1 MSAAQSTLR
10 SPGESGLGGPIRMN
24 RLFAKIF
31 VAFWITTIVVV
42 LSTALIMMQVNR
54 TLDGNRL
61 QEHFSRTQAA
71 YAEAAASI
79 IDSQGIDALLAW
91 LRELH
96 GPGGVR
102 GHLQLFADDGFV
114 LFGSAAAKD
123 ISAALVARRTSASS
137 PKKING
143 VFFDPLYGPDGE
155 RYWFVSDMRRKMKF
169 RTIVGKPERR
179 RGPTSVRFIIAFVIS
194 GFVCFA
200 LARYLTIPIRRL
212 QAASA
217 EISGG
222 NFEIRVE
229 ADRRADELGDLGRDF
244 NRMAEQLERLDAS
257 QQQLL
262 CDVSHELRSPL
273 ARLEIALG
281 LARKRTDGKL
291 DAELDRIEI
300 EARSL
305 EELIGQLLS
314 ISRIESGIG
323 ELDGAP
329 LSIDGIV
336 EEVVEN
342 ANYEGSNAGKSVT
355 VARPSGLHIQGD
367 RPLLKS
373 AVENVVR
380 NALTHT
386 PANTEVNIAVTRES
400 PDVVLIAVDDNGP
413 GVANNEIEALF
424 KPFVRGDFARDRQ
437 RGGFGVG
444 LAIADAAV
452 RRHDGTIAAYNRS
465 GVGFRVEIRLPA
477 LKS

>member
-1 MSAAQSTLR
+1 MRL
-10 SPGESGLGGPIRMN
+10 PYCLLYPIP
-24 RLFAKIF
+24 K
-31 VAFWITTIVVV
+31 
-42 LSTALIMMQVNR
+42 
-54 TLDGNRL
+54 
-61 QEHFSRTQAA
+61 
-71 YAEAAASI
+71 
-79 IDSQGIDALLAW
+79 
-91 LRELH
+91 
-96 GPGGVR
+96 
-102 GHLQLFADDGFV
+102 
-114 LFGSAAAKD
+114 
-123 ISAALVARRTSASS
+123 RR
-137 PKKING
+137 
-143 VFFDPLYGPDGE
+143 V
-155 RYWFVSDMRRKMKF
+155 
-169 RTIVGKPERR
+169 
-179 RGPTSVRFIIAFVIS
+179 
-194 GFVCFA
+194 
-200 LARYLTIPIRRL
+200 RRL

-222 NFEIRVE
+222 NFKIRVE

-355 VARPSGLHIQGD
+355 VARPSGLHIEGD

-400 PDVVLIAVDDNGP
+400 LDVVLIAVDDNGP

-452 RRHDGTIAAYNRS
+452 RRHDGTIVAYNRN